1 VYFFVLKNYSGAYL
15 QQSLNT
21 RIDESNV
28 GHQLLKKMGE
38 FIYMAISDAPISV
51 SNIGPNFKIFVAEI
65 IGIVLQQIYTSI
77 PHNSV
82 TRMYQDKF
90 NI

>member
-1 VYFFVLKNYSGAYL
+1 
-15 QQSLNT
+15 
-21 RIDESNV
+21 
-28 GHQLLKKMGE
+28 MGE

-77 PHNSV
+77 LHNSV